1 MKEMTE
7 LEWGEE
13 AKQEALLA
21 TMLEI
26 GREINALRP
35 LEELL
40 VRIAALARQYVE
52 YQIISILLADDQQQ
66 ELTLRYS
73 VGAPHEIDHLQLR
86 FGQGLV
92 GLAASSRE
100 AVRVAEVSKDA
111 RYIPVVE
118 GVQSELAIPLI
129 SRDRVVG
136 VLDIQSQQPDYF
148 RSWHQKILLLIA
160 TQLAVAIDNAHLYE
174 SLSTKNAMME
184 ALHEIG
190 REVSSILDLEQLL
203 KKVGELLHRV
213 VNYDI
218 FSLLLVDEEEQVLK
232 SRLSLKF
239 NRDALEKQKIPLGK
253 GLIGIAVERKKPLVI
268 NDVTRDPRY
277 IALVPET
284 RSEMVIPLIYKDK
297 VIGVFDLESSH
308 TDYFTQLHEDALVL
322 LASQVAI
329 AIENARLYEQVVA
342 AEARHDRELKIARE
356 IQSCLIPDQFPELE
370 QVEFGADYRPARILG
385 GDLYDFF
392 RYEEQVVALAIG
404 DVAGKGAAAA
414 LYGALVSGI
423 LRTRAHRKYPPAEM
437 LRLVNLSLRQRAV
450 EGRFMTLCYATYDAR
465 DRILRLSNSGAPP
478 PILCRGGKAE
488 CLTVEGFP
496 LGMFDQAEYKERAIR
511 VEPGDVFVFC
521 TDGLLEAR
529 DLEGEEFGFERL
541 GRVVEEFAAL
551 PARRLIEKIFARIE
565 KFTLGSG
572 RADDRTV
579 LVLKSVPG

>member
-1 MKEMTE
+1 MREMTE
-7 LEWGEE
+7 LDWGGEQ
-13 AKQEALLA
+13 KQEALLA
-21 TMLEI
+21 TMVEI

-40 VRIAALARQYVE
+40 KRIAELARQYVE
-52 YQIISILLADDQQQ
+52 YQIISIFLADDEQQ
-66 ELTLRYS
+66 ELTLRYAI
-73 VGAPHEIDHLQLR
+73 GAPHEIACGQLQ

-92 GLAASSRE
+92 GLAAASRE
-100 AVRVAEVSKDA
+100 AVRVAEVSRDP

-136 VLDIQSQQPDYF
+136 VLDIQSRQPDYF

-160 TQLAVAIDNAHLYE
+160 TQLAVAIDNAHLFE
-174 SLSTKNAMME
+174 SLSAKNAMME

-190 REVSSILDLEQLL
+190 REISSILDLEQLL
-203 KKVGELLHRV
+203 KKVAELLHRV
-213 VNYDI
+213 VKYDI
-218 FSLLLVDEEEQVLK
+218 FSIMLVDEEEQVLK

-239 NRDALEKQKIPLGK
+239 NCDAVEKSKIPLGK

-277 IALVPET
+277 VAVVPDT

-297 VIGVFDLESSH
+297 VIGVFDLESPH
-308 TDYFTQLHEDALVL
+308 LDYFTQLHENALVM
-322 LASQVAI
+322 LASQVAV

-342 AEARHDRELKIARE
+342 AEARHDQELKIARE
-356 IQSCLIPDQFPELE
+356 IQSCLIPDQFPELADV
-370 QVEFGADYRPARILG
+370 QFWADYRPARILG

-404 DVAGKGAAAA
+404 DVSGKGTAAA

-423 LRTRAHRKYPPAEM
+423 LRTRSHRKYPPAEM

-450 EGRFMTLCYATYDAR
+450 EGRFMTLCFATYDSQ

-478 PILCRGGKAE
+478 PILCRKGKVE
-488 CLTVEGFP
+488 FLTVEGFP
-496 LGMFDQAEYKERAIR
+496 LGMFDKAEYKERELQ
-511 VEPGDVFVFC
+511 VEPGDVLVFY

-529 DLEGEEFGFERL
+529 DLEGEEFGYERL
-541 GRVVEEFAAL
+541 GQVIEEYASL

-572 RADDRTV
+572 KADDRTI
-579 LVLKSVPG
+579 LVLKSATD